1 MSLAGES
8 AVVPVVMPLAHPLDE
23 FYAHARMPLPEIVSV
38 EGAAV
43 PEPYRRLLV
52 HDGDMTPALER
63 FHETRIHLRVLG
75 REQRANNY
83 FRQVLLMAEDDGPP
97 LEFGAIKI
105 YLELLPPA
113 ARQEI
118 LGERLPLG
126 TILAR
131 HKIPHLSR
139 PKAYLQVRADP
150 FIAGLFEVPVGTTL
164 YGRRNTLS
172 TPARQSLAEVVEILP
187 ALAG

>member
-1 MSLAGES
+1 MSLAGEP

-23 FYAHARMPLPEIVSV
+23 FYAHAHLVLPEIALVD
-38 EGAAV
+38 GADV
-43 PEPYRRLLV
+43 PEPYRSLLV
-52 HDGDMTPALER
+52 HEGDMTPVLER
-63 FHETRIHLRVLG
+63 FHETQIHLRVLG
-75 REQRANNY
+75 REQRANSY
-83 FRQVLLMAEDDGPP
+83 FRQVLLLGEESGAP

-105 YLELLPPA
+105 SLDLFPSA

-118 LGERLPLG
+118 LGEHLPLG

-131 HKIPHLSR
+131 HRIPHLSR
-139 PKAYLQVRADP
+139 PKAYLRVRADA
-150 FIAGLFEVPVGTTL
+150 FIAGLFEVPAGTIL

-187 ALAG
+187 AIDR